1 MTENILNVVFIL
13 ITLAGILV
21 ITQNHQLKKQND
33 TLRMML
39 NSEKEFLWSCYRQVD
54 EIMICSAENNCER
67 KISACIIK
75 KHGKFFIGK
84 G

>member
-1 MTENILNVVFIL
+1 MTETILNAVFIL

-21 ITQNHQLKKQND
+21 VTQNHQLKKQND

-39 NSEKEFLWSCYRQVD
+39 NTEKEFLWACYHQVD

-67 KISACIIK
+67 QTRACITK
-75 KHGKFFIGK
+75 KHGKYFIGK